1 MLSPARGGTRYG
13 WHVEGAMNGALVSA
27 DFEVLVWSDI
37 VRNSMDQ
44 GIAAT
49 YWQLARTA
57 WNYISSGALF
67 RLMRLRKGPVIAA
80 LYPVV
85 FLLMQLMLALGLA
98 FAVWFGFVWGWEAVF
113 KPPGRWFSK
122 TFVFAAYA
130 GIPVGLIAGYALL
143 RWFKAKDNKFFAYY
157 LMHDYAY
164 SAASKGKIRL
174 SLRRAWPSSPTR
186 SPRRSRKGAMRC

>member
-57 WNYISSGALF
+57 WNYISAGALF

-85 FLLMQLMLALGLA
+85 FLLMQLMLALGWPLRSGSGLSGGGRPCSSHLVA
-98 FAVWFGFVWGWEAVF
+98 GSR
-113 KPPGRWFSK
+113 KP
-122 TFVFAAYA
+122 
-130 GIPVGLIAGYALL
+130 
-143 RWFKAKDNKFFAYY
+143 
-157 LMHDYAY
+157 
-164 SAASKGKIRL
+164 L
-174 SLRRAWPSSPTR
+174 SLRPMPVSQS
-186 SPRRSRKGAMRC
+186 G